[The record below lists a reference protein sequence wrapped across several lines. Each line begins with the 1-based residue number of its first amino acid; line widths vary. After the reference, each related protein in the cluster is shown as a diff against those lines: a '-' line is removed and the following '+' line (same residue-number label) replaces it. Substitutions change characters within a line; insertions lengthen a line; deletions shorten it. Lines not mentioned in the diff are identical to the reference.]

1 MWKSMLKFV
10 GDHLIYM
17 YLHVLLKTHQVRGAM
32 EKYPAYQG
40 IFAKL
45 SFGESQ
51 MLDKAFYEEEVKRL
65 TLTFE
70 QQVCI
75 TLIHL
80 SMLFFLAWPQHMQV
94 TSLWNCLHAVIS
106 SIIASKSSVTNDNVG
121 SKPTQLAL
129 LQESMIF
136 VLNT

>member
-1 MWKSMLKFV
+1 
-10 GDHLIYM
+10 
-17 YLHVLLKTHQVRGAM
+17 M

-80 SMLFFLAWPQHMQV
+80 SMLFFLVWPLQV
-94 TSLWNCLHAVIS
+94 TPCRSHLFGTV
-106 SIIASKSSVTNDNVG
+106 
-121 SKPTQLAL
+121 
-129 LQESMIF
+129 SMHSH
-136 VLNT
+136 

>member
-1 MWKSMLKFV
+1 
-10 GDHLIYM
+10 LIFFNRYP
-17 YLHVLLKTHQVRGAM
+17 YGHDELAVCEDFDQVRGAM

-75 TLIHL
+75 TLSHL

-94 TSLWNCLHAVIS
+94 TSLWNCLHA
-106 SIIASKSSVTNDNVG
+106 
-121 SKPTQLAL
+121 QLL
-129 LQESMIF
+129 
-136 VLNT
+136 VL

>member
-1 MWKSMLKFV
+1 
-10 GDHLIYM
+10 LIFFNRYP
-17 YLHVLLKTHQVRGAM
+17 YGHDELAVCEDFDQVCGAM

-75 TLIHL
+75 TLT
-80 SMLFFLAWPQHMQV
+80 FPCF
-94 TSLWNCLHAVIS
+94 S
-106 SIIASKSSVTNDNVG
+106 SWHG
-121 SKPTQLAL
+121 
-129 LQESMIF
+129 
-136 VLNT
+136 LNTCRSRLFGTVSMHSH